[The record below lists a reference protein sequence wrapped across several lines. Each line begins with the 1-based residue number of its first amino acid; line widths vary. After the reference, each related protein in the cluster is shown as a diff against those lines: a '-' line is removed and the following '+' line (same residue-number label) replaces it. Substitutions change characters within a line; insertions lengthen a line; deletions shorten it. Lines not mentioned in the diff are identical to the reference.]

1 VNFDWD
7 AFAEKINNELVN
19 NIGNF
24 INRSLSFCRRYYD
37 KVPTP
42 SEYDF
47 EDKEILNKLENIGDI
62 VGSKLSNN
70 EMDKALREIIGFSA
84 ALNQYFQR
92 KQPWATPQRANTMV
106 FLVVNAVRT
115 LAIMLEPFIPFA
127 AERIWKQLGIGT
139 NGNNS
144 SVHIQSWKSIGELA
158 VRPGSELGKVDPL
171 FIKIKPQLI
180 TSQKKKL
187 EVAVSNI
194 KN

>member
-42 SEYDF
+42 SEYDY
-47 EDKEILNKLENIGDI
+47 EDKEILNKLECIGHI
-62 VGSKLSNN
+62 VGGKLSNN

-92 KQPWATPQRANTMV
+92 KQPWATPERANTMV
-106 FLVVNAVRT
+106 FLAVNAVRT
-115 LAIMLEPFIPFA
+115 LAILLEPFIPFA
-127 AERIWKQLGIGT
+127 AERIWKQLG
-139 NGNNS
+139 NNS
-144 SVHIQSWKSIGELA
+144 SVHVQSWKSVGELA

-187 EVAVSNI
+187 GVAVSNI